1 MGSSTYAA
9 DLTREVLSKKTEEER
24 RAVLKPYD
32 DWCEA
37 AIPALNQ
44 LNVVRTIL
52 RYVFFGGGKFS
63 LALVIVQLR
72 LLQGYSPCSSSVP
85 LMGVLRWSR

>member
-52 RYVFFGGGKFS
+52 RYVFFRGGKFS

-72 LLQGYSPCSSSVP
+72 LLQGYSSCSSSVP

>member
-52 RYVFFGGGKFS
+52 RYVFFGGGGSSHWHS
-63 LALVIVQLR
+63 L
-72 LLQGYSPCSSSVP
+72 
-85 LMGVLRWSR
+85 